1 MVLIKKNKKVVKTS
15 RGYRLRLSTHRLI
28 DKIQIILNS
37 DQDTAVTKAC
47 RYYYKILNKKNYEN
61 IK

>member
-1 MVLIKKNKKVVKTS
+1 MVLIKKNTKTEKTS

-28 DKIQIILNS
+28 DKIQIILNA

-47 RYYYKILNKKNYEN
+47 RHYYKILNQIKKRT
-61 IK
+61 K